1 MLPDDAGSDICLMAA
16 CRNKDTHRN
25 SIAAI
30 IHISTAEFQNN
41 GSPSLRRRRTRTWLV
56 TPEKQCQYPRSAV
69 PTTH

>member
-30 IHISTAEFQNN
+30 IHISTAEFQKIMAPLACVADVLEP
-41 GSPSLRRRRTRTWLV
+41 GW
-56 TPEKQCQYPRSAV
+56 
-69 PTTH
+69 